1 MTTLTKCRLC
11 KSSSL
16 TEVINLGEQYITSRF
31 PVYGD
36 WSTPKVPISLS
47 RCNEC
52 FLLQTS
58 QTTSSA
64 DMYEHEYGYRSGISN
79 TMRAHLKTYQ
89 EEILRKVV
97 DLKAGDVILDI
108 GSNDA
113 TMLQYY
119 DPTYKRIGVDP
130 TGKQFQQYYGNVEL
144 VPTYFTKV
152 NFQEVY
158 GDTRCKVVSSIS
170 MFYDLPDPV
179 QFAADIYDILDA
191 DGIWT
196 CEQSYLLTMLQTNSI
211 DTICHEH
218 LEYYAIK
225 QIKDIA
231 DRTGFKII
239 DISFNDCN
247 GGSSRV
253 YFAKKSSTK
262 YTEMTISK
270 ILQDEAS
277 LTTLTIYNEFMSRV
291 NQQVNSLKEFIMN
304 ARKEGKETWIY
315 GASTKGNCL
324 LQYANL
330 GEDLI
335 QYAVER
341 NPQKIGKMTATGIPI
356 ISEETMRSAPPAYL
370 LVLPWHFRKEITERE
385 QTFLREGGGLIFPF
399 PVFDVVNVVSAG
411 QGRPLG

>member
-1 MTTLTKCRLC
+1 
-11 KSSSL
+11 
-16 TEVINLGEQYITSRF
+16 
-31 PVYGD
+31 
-36 WSTPKVPISLS
+36 
-47 RCNEC
+47 
-52 FLLQTS
+52 
-58 QTTSSA
+58 
-64 DMYEHEYGYRSGISN
+64 MYEHEYGYRSGISN

-113 TMLQYY
+113 TMLRYY
-119 DPTYKRIGVDP
+119 DADYKRIGVDP

-144 VPTYFTKV
+144 VPTYFTKA

-158 GDTRCKVVSSIS
+158 GETRCKVVSSIS

-253 YFAKKSSTK
+253 YFAKKLSTK

-270 ILQDEAS
+270 ILEDEAS
-277 LTTLTIYNEFMSRV
+277 LTTLTIYNDFVSRV

-304 ARKEGKETWIY
+304 ARREGKETWIY

-385 QTFLREGGGLIFPF
+385 QTFLREGGVLIFPF
-399 PVFDVVNVVSAG
+399 PVFDVVTSET
-411 QGRPLG
+411 